1 MHRIKSVRFVL
12 LIALLLTALT
22 PAYAQDDAS
31 VVVYEPGESI
41 RIAVVT
47 DLTGPIAEMG
57 LDIQQA
63 AEIALMEVN
72 EARGIQGFPVECVVE
87 DDRCSGDEG
96 TLVANRI
103 ASDEQI

>member
-31 VVVYEPGESI
+31 VVAYEPGESI

-47 DLTGPIAEMG
+47 DLTGPIAETG

-63 AEIALMEVN
+63 AEIALMEVKK
-72 EARGIQGFPVECVVE
+72 AGGIQGLPGEVMV
-87 DDRCSGDEG
+87 DDDPSSGAAG
-96 TLVANRI
+96 TALAN
-103 ASDEQI
+103 